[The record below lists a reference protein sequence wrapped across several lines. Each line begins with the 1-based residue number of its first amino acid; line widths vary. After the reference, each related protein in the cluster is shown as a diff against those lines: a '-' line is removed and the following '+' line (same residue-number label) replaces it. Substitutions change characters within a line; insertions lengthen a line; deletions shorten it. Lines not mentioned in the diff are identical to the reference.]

1 MPHFVV
7 QRSLYEVRERPSK
20 VYGWKVFML
29 SQIIVELPWNTL
41 MAALMYFCWY
51 YPVGLQANA
60 AAAGQTV
67 ERGGLMFLLLVAF
80 LLFTSTFTDFI
91 IAGFETAEAGGN
103 IANLLF
109 SLCLIFCG
117 VLATPATMPRF
128 WIFMYRVSPFTYLV
142 SAMLSTA
149 VANTDVFCAPNEMK
163 QFFPPDGMTCGDYL
177 ANYMSA
183 YGGYLV
189 DSNTTQECS
198 YCTVSKTNTFL
209 LSVGSSYDDR
219 WRNFGYVSCTPPFA
233 TDTQIANVV
242 FKQHPLG
249 LHRLQRLRR
258 PGSLLACQ
266 SAQEE
271 AWKEEAGISHP
282 ADTFILVHCRLS
294 SLCFPFRC
302 LIAPTAYNARCISY
316 SLLLFTMSRL
326 DSKRSWWCI
335 RLFGDIDSNRFYCPT
350 RANNLDSSQY
360 S

>member
-1 MPHFVV
+1 MREIANTVNQTVFGQLVQQTMPHFVV

-51 YPVGLQANA
+51 YPVGLQQNA
-60 AAAGQTV
+60 AAAGQTA

-149 VANTDVFCAPNEMK
+149 VANTDVVCAANEMK
-163 QFFPPDGMTCGDYL
+163 HFFPPDGMTCGE
-177 ANYMSA
+177 YMSN
-183 YGGYLV
+183 YIGTVGGYLV
-189 DSNTTQECS
+189 DANTTQECS
-198 YCTVSKTNTFL
+198 YCTVDKTNTFL
-209 LSVGSSYDDR
+209 HSVGSNYDDR
-219 WRNFGYVSCTPPFA
+219 WRYFGYVFCISLA
-233 TDTQIANVV
+233 
-242 FKQHPLG
+242 G
-249 LHRLQRLRR
+249 LH
-258 PGSLLACQ
+258 PDC
-266 SAQEE
+266 
-271 AWKEEAGISHP
+271 
-282 ADTFILVHCRLS
+282 
-294 SLCFPFRC
+294 
-302 LIAPTAYNARCISY
+302 
-316 SLLLFTMSRL
+316 
-326 DSKRSWWCI
+326 
-335 RLFGDIDSNRFYCPT
+335 
-350 RANNLDSSQY
+350 
-360 S
+360 